1 MASACVSPCSS
12 QAAPTTAKAASIEE
26 AQDFAYG
33 APFTPAVEDAI
44 LEDLS
49 PAYVNGL
56 TLLGGEPFEPGNQRA
71 LLPFLRRVKARFPEQ
86 DSGPSPAMC

>member
-1 MASACVSPCSS
+1 MNYAAIKRRDIANGIGVRVSLFVSGC
-12 QAAPTTAKAASIEE
+12 THHCKGCFNEE

-49 PAYVNGL
+49 P
-56 TLLGGEPFEPGNQRA
+56 P
-71 LLPFLRRVKARFPEQ
+71 
-86 DSGPSPAMC
+86 M